1 MQTWRMPVV
10 VLLLAS
16 ADLVAAR
23 SLRQSNGPNEFSQPR
38 RALAGYAMDD
48 SSIRTA
54 VAAWFDDR
62 SGAEATYGHIS
73 TWKTG
78 GVTDMSWLFCVQS
91 VECWEDSGCW
101 DVSPHDLCVFT
112 VQNAVP
118 WGGGNDCSYAV
129 YFESPPCFNDDITAW
144 DTSGVTSMRGMFFNA
159 AAFDQP
165 IGDWRVDKVT
175 DMRTMFEGASAF
187 NGPLINWRVHN
198 VKDMNH
204 MFYHALAFNQPLN
217 DWRVDNV
224 TDMKRMFSGAS
235 SFDQDLGWCVD
246 DDVRLVEAFFY
257 TPCACPICC
266 GVFHT
271 AALSCGG
278 TPMGDG
284 SIRSAV
290 AAWLW
295 IPTTAEA
302 TYGHITTWATGGV
315 TDMSQLFYSPRGS
328 SFNDDISAWD
338 TSGVTT
344 FRGMFIEAKSF
355 NQDIGDW
362 RLDKVTD
369 MRGMFKDAKK
379 FDQDLGWCVDDDVL
393 LEDAFSGTQCYWT
406 ACGVAQRVLGICVL
420 ILIKYILIIVLALL
434 VLAGAY
440 VRCWKEKDET
450 CVAASRRLLCPCGT
464 GKGKDAPATDRTAST
479 TSEQATVHTDPR
491 PKYIF
496 TDATLDEIRKAVT
509 TLEDEAR
516 TARQRRDPNIKW
528 IEATLQDARR
538 ALSARETQSAPAAAP
553 AAAPPRGAASPAP
566 AETLAEMLLRK
577 ENARLRAAAERV
589 PPVEAAPSVPSERLV
604 PAPTEQV

>member
-1 MQTWRMPVV
+1 MQTWRMRVV
-10 VLLLAS
+10 VLLAS

-23 SLRQSNGPNEFSQPR
+23 TLRQSNGSNEFSQPR
-38 RALAGYAMDD
+38 RALAGDVMDD

-91 VECWEDSGCW
+91 IVCGDWSCW

-112 VQNAVP
+112 VPPHDQD
-118 WGGGNDCSYAV
+118 GYDCSYAF
-129 YFESPPCFNDDITAW
+129 YFEYPACFNDDINAW
-144 DTSGVTSMRGMFFNA
+144 DTSGVTSMRGMFYNA
-159 AAFDQP
+159 AAFVQP
-165 IGDWRVDKVT
+165 LADWRVDKVT
-175 DMRTMFEGASAF
+175 DMRAMFEGASAF

-198 VKDMNH
+198 VRDMNG
-204 MFYHALAFNQPLN
+204 MFADASSFNQAIGG
-217 DWRVDNV
+217 WRVDNV
-224 TDMKRMFSGAS
+224 TDMSYMFSSAS
-235 SFDQDLGWCVD
+235 SFDQDLGWCLD
-246 DDVRLVEAFFY
+246 DDVRLVEAFFG
-257 TPCACPICC
+257 TPCGRWAASC

-315 TDMSQLFYSPRGS
+315 TDMSQLFYSGRGS

-464 GKGKDAPATDRTAST
+464 EKGKDAPATDGTAST
-479 TSEQATVHTDPR
+479 MSEEAAVHTYLRPDPR

-528 IEATLQDARR
+528 IEATLRDARR
-538 ALSARETQSAPAAAP
+538 ALSARETQSAPA
-553 AAAPPRGAASPAP
+553 
-566 AETLAEMLLRK
+566 ETLEEMLLRK
-577 ENARLRAAAERV
+577 EKARLRAAAERV
-589 PPVEAAPSVPSERLV
+589 PPVEAVPSVPSERLV